1 MIIITV
7 LLYSFQKFQSPT
19 FLLFL
24 VNSLLSCIWERE
36 ISLEIGSGDY
46 CNKLSWVG
54 LSLHIKP
61 QDLDAKALLPKFS
74 YFRITLNHSLAST
87 ISIDYVLSHDWK
99 LREQVTHGLQSPT
112 FRSLNLDLTASS
124 VNCCVGRIE
133 FHIWE
138 SQALTHHHS

>member
-7 LLYSFQKFQSPT
+7 LLYSFQKFQSPI
-19 FLLFL
+19 FRLFL
-24 VNSLLSCIWERE
+24 VNSLLSCIRERE

-54 LSLHIKP
+54 LSLQIKP

-87 ISIDYVLSHDWK
+87 ISIDYVLSHMI
-99 LREQVTHGLQSPT
+99 G
-112 FRSLNLDLTASS
+112 NL
-124 VNCCVGRIE
+124 
-133 FHIWE
+133 E
-138 SQALTHHHS
+138 SKSHMHCNHLHSGA